1 VQVCSA
7 WWASTRWITSS
18 CRVWVTT
25 DVETLG
31 IGRIWDYLWPMATT
45 QKDSADV
52 EPPRFHIG
60 DNINMV
66 GNHNVGK
73 IVDVVLFAAS
83 AVGSGV
89 LGNAAYD
96 ALKGAVEKLLGR
108 RVADPTDLGVRETA
122 ARLAVQARCN
132 EVGFRVPGDT
142 EACRVRVRAERMG
155 TVFEF
160 EYQDLFAEVRVPNGE
175 LDGQMLQ
182 VLLRKSIE

>member
-1 VQVCSA
+1 M
-7 WWASTRWITSS
+7 
-18 CRVWVTT
+18 VTT
-25 DVETLG
+25 
-31 IGRIWDYLWPMATT
+31 
-45 QKDSADV
+45 QDSADA
-52 EPPRFHIG
+52 EPRNLAVG

-66 GNHNVGK
+66 GNRNVGK
-73 IVDVVLFAAS
+73 IVVDVVLFTAS

-108 RVADPTDLGVRETA
+108 RVADPMDLDVREAA
-122 ARLAVQARCN
+122 ARLAVQARCC

-160 EYQDLFAEVRVPNGE
+160 EYQDLFAEVRVPSGG
-175 LDGQMLQ
+175 LDGRMLQ
-182 VLLRKSIE
+182 VLLRRSIG